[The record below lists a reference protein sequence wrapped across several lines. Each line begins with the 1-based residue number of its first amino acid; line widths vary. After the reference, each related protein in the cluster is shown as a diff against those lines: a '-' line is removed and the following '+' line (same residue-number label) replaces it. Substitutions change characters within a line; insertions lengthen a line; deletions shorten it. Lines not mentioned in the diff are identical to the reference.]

1 MSDEAAARDVRM
13 HGAGPPTKGIAGLPQ
28 ALGAYVAWGL
38 MPLFFKALTSVA
50 PMEVVAHRIVWGAL
64 LLIAVLAILGRL
76 GELRTVLRTRKSMA
90 TLSATAILIAI
101 NWLIYIWAVFN
112 DHVVAAALGYYLNP
126 LLNVVLGYVVLKERL
141 SRAQVF
147 AVALAAVGVAVL
159 AGGALSTLW
168 VSLALAGSFGTYG
181 LIKKMTPVGPM
192 VGMATETLI
201 LSPVALGFL
210 VWLAFVGGGAFG
222 VQSRDIDLLLIAG
235 GAVTAIPLVLF
246 ASAAK
251 QMKFATLGVIQYLA
265 PTIQFLLGVFLY
277 HEALT
282 TAHLIAFPLIWTGLI
297 LYSWDAWKA
306 SRRDAT
312 ASVTPA

>member
-1 MSDEAAARDVRM
+1 MRDARA
-13 HGAGPPTKGIAGLPQ
+13 HGAPPPTKGIAGLPQ

-50 PMEVVAHRIVWGAL
+50 PIEVVAHRIVWGAL
-64 LLIAVLAILGRL
+64 LLVMVLAIRGRL
-76 GELRTVLRTRKSMA
+76 GELATVLRTRKSMA
-90 TLSATAILIAI
+90 TLTATASLIAI

-159 AGGALSTLW
+159 AAGALSTLW

-222 VQSRDIDLLLIAG
+222 MQSRDIDLLLIAG

-251 QMKFATLGVIQYLA
+251 KMKFATLGVIQYLA
-265 PTIQFLLGVFLY
+265 PTTQFLLGVFLY
-277 HEALT
+277 REALT

-306 SRRDAT
+306 SRRVAP
-312 ASVTPA
+312 ASVTLA

>member
-1 MSDEAAARDVRM
+1 MRDARA
-13 HGAGPPTKGIAGLPQ
+13 HGATPPTKGIAGLPQ

-50 PMEVVAHRIVWGAL
+50 PIEVVAHRIVWGAL
-64 LLIAVLAILGRL
+64 LLVMVLAIRGRL
-76 GELRTVLRTRKSMA
+76 GELATVLRTRKSMA
-90 TLSATAILIAI
+90 TLTATASLIAI

-141 SRAQVF
+141 SRTQVF

-159 AGGALSTLW
+159 AAGALSTLW

-222 VQSRDIDLLLIAG
+222 MQSRDIDLLLIAG

-251 QMKFATLGVIQYLA
+251 KMKFATLGVIQYLA
-265 PTIQFLLGVFLY
+265 PTTQFLLGVFLY
-277 HEALT
+277 REALT
-282 TAHLIAFPLIWTGLI
+282 TAHLIAFPLIWMGLI

-306 SRRDAT
+306 SRRVAP
-312 ASVTPA
+312 ASVTLA

>member
-1 MSDEAAARDVRM
+1 MSDETPARAAQT
-13 HGAGPPTKGIAGLPQ
+13 HGASPPTKGIAGLPQ

-50 PMEVVAHRIVWGAL
+50 PLEVVAHRIVWGAL

-159 AGGALSTLW
+159 AAGALSTLW

-251 QMKFATLGVIQYLA
+251 KMKFATLGVIQYLA

-306 SRRDAT
+306 SRRDAI

>member
-1 MSDEAAARDVRM
+1 VRDARA
-13 HGAGPPTKGIAGLPQ
+13 HGATPPTKGIAGLPQ

-50 PMEVVAHRIVWGAL
+50 PIEVVAHRIVWGAL
-64 LLIAVLAILGRL
+64 LLVMVLAIRGRL
-76 GELRTVLRTRKSMA
+76 GELATVLRTRKSMA
-90 TLSATAILIAI
+90 TLTATASLIAI

-141 SRAQVF
+141 SRTQVF

-159 AGGALSTLW
+159 AAGALSTLW

-222 VQSRDIDLLLIAG
+222 MQSRDIDLLLIAG

-251 QMKFATLGVIQYLA
+251 KMKFATLGVIQYLA
-265 PTIQFLLGVFLY
+265 PTTQFLLGVFLY
-277 HEALT
+277 REALT
-282 TAHLIAFPLIWTGLI
+282 TAHLIAFPLIWMGLI

-306 SRRDAT
+306 SRRVAP
-312 ASVTPA
+312 ASVTLA

>member
-1 MSDEAAARDVRM
+1 MSDERAALGARPGYAAQQR
-13 HGAGPPTKGIAGLPQ
+13 GGILGLPQ

-38 MPLFFKALTSVA
+38 MPIFFKALTSI
-50 PMEVVAHRIVWGAL
+50 PPLEVVAHRIVWGAL
-64 LLIAVLAILGRL
+64 LLVAVLAIRGRL
-76 GELRTVLRTRKSMA
+76 DELGQVLRSRKAMV
-90 TLSATAILIAI
+90 TLSATAVLIAI

-126 LLNVVLGYVVLKERL
+126 LLNVVLGYVVLKEHL
-141 SRAQVF
+141 SRAQMF
-147 AVALAAVGVAVL
+147 AVALAAIGVAVL
-159 AGGALSTLW
+159 AAGALSTLW
-168 VSLALAGSFGTYG
+168 VSLALAASFGTYG

-201 LSPVALGFL
+201 LSPIALIFL
-210 VWLAFVGGGAFG
+210 VWLAISGAGAFG
-222 VQSRDIDLLLIAG
+222 TQATDLDLLLVAG

-251 QMKFATLGVIQYLA
+251 KMKFATLGIIQYLA

-277 HEALT
+277 REALT

-297 LYSWDAWKA
+297 LYSWDAWKS
-306 SRRDAT
+306 SRREPMA
-312 ASVTPA
+312 PAAPA

>member
-1 MSDEAAARDVRM
+1 MRPAHAAQQR
-13 HGAGPPTKGIAGLPQ
+13 GGILGLPQ

-38 MPLFFKALTSVA
+38 MPIFFKALTSV
-50 PMEVVAHRIVWGAL
+50 PPLEVVAHRIVWGAL
-64 LLIAVLAILGRL
+64 LLVAVLAIRGRL
-76 GELRTVLRTRKSMA
+76 GELGKILRSPKAMA
-90 TLSATAILIAI
+90 TLSATSVLIAI

-141 SRAQVF
+141 SRAQMF

-159 AGGALSTLW
+159 AAGALSTLW
-168 VSLALAGSFGTYG
+168 VSLALAASFGTYG

-201 LSPVALGFL
+201 LSPLALGFL
-210 VWLAFVGGGAFG
+210 AWLALAGAGGAFG
-222 VQSRDIDLLLIAG
+222 TQVSEIDLLLVAG

-251 QMKFATLGVIQYLA
+251 KMKLATLGIIQYLA

-277 HEALT
+277 REALT

-297 LYSWDAWKA
+297 LYSWDAWKS
-306 SRRDAT
+306 SRRETVA
-312 ASVTPA
+312 AATPA

>member
-1 MSDEAAARDVRM
+1 
-13 HGAGPPTKGIAGLPQ
+13 
-28 ALGAYVAWGL
+28 

-50 PMEVVAHRIVWGAL
+50 PIEVVAHRIVWGAL
-64 LLIAVLAILGRL
+64 LLVMVLAIRGRL
-76 GELRTVLRTRKSMA
+76 GELATVLRTRKSMA
-90 TLSATAILIAI
+90 TLTATASLIAI

-141 SRAQVF
+141 SRTQVF

-159 AGGALSTLW
+159 AAGALSTLW

-222 VQSRDIDLLLIAG
+222 MQSRDIDLLLIAG

-251 QMKFATLGVIQYLA
+251 KMKFATLGVIQYLA
-265 PTIQFLLGVFLY
+265 PTTQFLLGVFLY
-277 HEALT
+277 REALT
-282 TAHLIAFPLIWTGLI
+282 TAHLIAFPLIWMGLI

-306 SRRDAT
+306 SRRVAP
-312 ASVTPA
+312 ASVTLA

>member
-1 MSDEAAARDVRM
+1 LSDTTPARAARTHV
-13 HGAGPPTKGIAGLPQ
+13 AGPPSGGIAGLPQ

-38 MPLFFKALTSVA
+38 MPIFFKALTSVA

-64 LLIAVLAILGRL
+64 LLVAVLAILGRL
-76 GELRTVLRTRKSMA
+76 GELVTVFRTRKAMA
-90 TLSATAILIAI
+90 TLAATAVLIAV

-159 AGGALSTLW
+159 AAGALSTLW

-222 VQSRDIDLLLIAG
+222 TQARDIDLLLIAG

-246 ASAAK
+246 AGAAK
-251 QMKFATLGVIQYLA
+251 KMTLATLGIIQYLA
-265 PTIQFLLGVFLY
+265 PTIQFLLGVFVY
-277 HEALT
+277 REALT

-306 SRRDAT
+306 SRREAL
-312 ASVTPA
+312 VV

>member
-1 MSDEAAARDVRM
+1 MRDARA
-13 HGAGPPTKGIAGLPQ
+13 HGATPPTKGIAGLPQ

-50 PMEVVAHRIVWGAL
+50 PIEVVAHRIVWGAL
-64 LLIAVLAILGRL
+64 LLVMVLAIRGRL
-76 GELRTVLRTRKSMA
+76 GELATVLRTRKSMA
-90 TLSATAILIAI
+90 TLTATASLIAI

-141 SRAQVF
+141 SRTQVF

-159 AGGALSTLW
+159 AAGALSTLW

-222 VQSRDIDLLLIAG
+222 MQSRDIDLLLIAG

-251 QMKFATLGVIQYLA
+251 KMKFATLGVNQYLA
-265 PTIQFLLGVFLY
+265 PTTQFLLGVFLY
-277 HEALT
+277 REALT
-282 TAHLIAFPLIWTGLI
+282 TAHLIAFPLIWMGLI

-306 SRRDAT
+306 SRRVAP
-312 ASVTPA
+312 ASVTLA